1 MFKIFKGT
9 CCKFCHSNKFLLV
22 ECFYFFFTR
31 IYSVVLRNALKI
43 KIANF
48 RQGFNPEHQPNIIK
62 HHRRNFREAKFFR
75 SHFFVYCLFFFS
87 ISIRFASNFFGRGL
101 LLALRGL
108 SRICALSCWSPYIRK
123 CIATPYR
130 LRG

>member
-75 SHFFVYCLFFFS
+75 SHFFCLLFVFFFH
-87 ISIRFASNFFGRGL
+87 FNTVCVKFFRTGTTVGVEGLIPHMCPL
-101 LLALRGL
+101 LL
-108 SRICALSCWSPYIRK
+108 ITIY
-123 CIATPYR
+123 T
-130 LRG
+130 